1 MTRVTSMTREQPLGD
16 RILWKGAW
24 VAARCGAD
32 GNKMMQF
39 QCRTATGPDGV
50 FGAGVTTFR
59 LNMNYSS
66 SLGLQW
72 N

>member
-1 MTRVTSMTREQPLGD
+1 
-16 RILWKGAW
+16 

-32 GNKMMQF
+32 GNEMMQF